1 MNTIKILILIGI
13 SFLVFEASAQIGPT
27 SIESD
32 LLLQTAHGATISRTD
47 INGTPEEGMFFFD
60 ANTKGAYVF
69 TENQWRKVYYAPLV
83 KPQSTDYTLTT
94 LDDGNVLTFN
104 SNTDI
109 ILTIPTGLETGFNV
123 SLYQIG
129 TGRVTI
135 IGATGVSALNR
146 LSRFRTAGT
155 NSGVGIIC
163 ISPNTFQVT
172 GDLKK

>member
-1 MNTIKILILIGI
+1 MRYFCFIALGILNLA
-13 SFLVFEASAQIGPT
+13 FVKAQT
-27 SIESD
+27 VESD
-32 LLLQTAHGATISRTD
+32 LLLQTAHGTTTSRGD
-47 INGTPEEGMFFFD
+47 INGPLEEGMFFFD

-69 TENQWRKVYYAPLV
+69 TENQWRKVYYAPIV
-83 KPQSTDYTLTT
+83 KPQTTNYTLTT
-94 LDDGNVLTFN
+94 LDDGNALTFN
-104 SNTDI
+104 SNTDVT
-109 ILTIPTGLETGFNV
+109 LTVPTGLETGFNI

-135 IGATGVSALNR
+135 VGAAGVSVLNR

-163 ISPNTFQVT
+163 IAPNTFQVT

>member
-1 MNTIKILILIGI
+1 MNTIKNLISIGI
-13 SFLVFEASAQIGPT
+13 SFLVFKASSQN
-27 SIESD
+27 IESD
-32 LLLQTAHGATISRTD
+32 LLLKTAHGATTSRAD
-47 INGTPEEGMFFFD
+47 IIGTPEEGTFFFD

-83 KPQSTDYTLTT
+83 KPQTADYTLTT

-104 SNTDI
+104 SNTDVT
-109 ILTIPTGLETGFNV
+109 LTVPSGLETGFNI

-129 TGRVTI
+129 NGRVTI
-135 IGATGVSALNR
+135 VGAAGVSVLNR

-163 ISPNTFQVT
+163 IAPNVFQVT